1 MNTVALVTK
10 FNRGKVSWMSYNYWQ
25 GKNIRL
31 RALEERDV
39 SFYQTFDDEV
49 MRRVHEIQLPET
61 TQQILEWLQTE
72 QKSKIEDQF
81 SLIAEDIDGNAVG
94 AINTFQ
100 CKRRHGTFKY
110 GIALSRNYQGKGY
123 AKEMILLVLRYFFM
137 ELRYQKVTPHV
148 YSFNEPSIKLHER
161 MGFVREG
168 QLRSM
173 MYTNGQY
180 YDAIHF
186 GMTKQ
191 EYESLYRDYFN

>member
-1 MNTVALVTK
+1 
-10 FNRGKVSWMSYNYWQ
+10 MSFNYWQ
-25 GKNIRL
+25 GKKIRL

-39 SFYQTFDDEV
+39 SFFQTYDDEI

-61 TQQILEWLQTE
+61 TQQILEWIQTE
-72 QKSKIEDQF
+72 QKSKVEDKF
-81 SLIAEDIDGNAVG
+81 FLIAEDVDGNAVG
-94 AINTFQ
+94 EISTSQ
-100 CKRRHGTFKY
+100 CNRRHGTFKY

-161 MGFVREG
+161 MGFIREG
-168 QLRSM
+168 QLRNM
-173 MYTNGQY
+173 IYTSGQY

-186 GMTKQ
+186 GMTRQ
-191 EYESLYRDYFN
+191 EYENLYHDFF